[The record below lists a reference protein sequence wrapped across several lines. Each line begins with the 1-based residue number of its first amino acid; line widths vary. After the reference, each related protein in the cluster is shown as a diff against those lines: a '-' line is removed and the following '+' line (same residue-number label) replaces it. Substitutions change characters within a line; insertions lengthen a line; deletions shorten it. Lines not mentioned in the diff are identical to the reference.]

1 LYKGFSHSTDG
12 RWTLPGFA
20 GIFMTS
26 QNEGSCK
33 MFDQD
38 KTGKFIAESRKQK
51 GLTQRDLADKLG
63 INDNNSGM
71 F

>member
-1 LYKGFSHSTDG
+1 
-12 RWTLPGFA
+12 
-20 GIFMTS
+20 
-26 QNEGSCK
+26 